1 MLLTEY
7 AKREGRG
14 VIQRLHEASSYVN
27 RAGDRQRV
35 SYKTIV
41 NGCTHGLAITHY
53 ECAEAI
59 SRATGGECSIDE
71 IRKPHLFA
79 GKKKRRR
86 AA

>member
-1 MLLTEY
+1 MLLTQY

-14 VIQRLHEASSYVN
+14 VIQRLQEASTYVN
-27 RAGDRQRV
+27 RDGDLQHV

-41 NGCTHGLAITHY
+41 NGCTHGLAITNY

-59 SRATGGECSIDE
+59 SRATGGACSIDE

-79 GKKKRRR
+79 PKGRRR
-86 AA
+86 KAA